1 MKTLARM
8 MAGLLVSVP
17 LSLPLVA
24 AAQDDVIANVP
35 QASVTQA
42 DIAALLQSAGAEA
55 RTRLAADP
63 AALDQLVRGTLAQKA
78 LLAEAKSKG
87 WDKQPDVLAAIEQ
100 ARRDIIARSYLASVN
115 APPADY
121 PSDAE
126 IQSAYER
133 NRAAFTVPR
142 ALHVAQ
148 IYLAVAP
155 DADAAAVER
164 TRKEAADLASRAR
177 TGDFAAL
184 AKAHSQDKAS
194 AVNGGDLGFVPD
206 TVMLPAVRQAADA
219 LKPGQVSAPIRT
231 SAGFHVVKLIETRA
245 AAPSPLADVKERLR
259 ATLRAQRTQQN
270 AQAYLAKFGG
280 NAPINEDALKK
291 ALASAR

>member
-1 MKTLARM
+1 
-8 MAGLLVSVP
+8 MAGLLLSAP
-17 LSLPLVA
+17 LSVPLVA

-78 LLAEAKSKG
+78 LLVEAKSKG
-87 WDKQPDVLAAIEQ
+87 WDKQADVQAAIEQ

-126 IQSAYER
+126 IQSAYEQ
-133 NRAAFTVPR
+133 NRAAFTMPR

-155 DADAAAVER
+155 DADAATVER
-164 TRKEAADLASRAR
+164 ARKAAADLASRAR

-194 AVNGGDLGFVPD
+194 VVNGGDLGFVPD

-231 SAGFHVVKLIETRA
+231 STGFHVVKLIEIRA

-259 ATLRAQRTQQN
+259 AMLRAQRTQQN
-270 AQAYLAKFGG
+270 AQAYLAKLGG

>member
-8 MAGLLVSVP
+8 MAGLLLSAP
-17 LSLPLVA
+17 LSMPLVA
-24 AAQDDVIANVP
+24 TAQEDVIANVP

-78 LLAEAKSKG
+78 LLADAKSKG
-87 WDKQPDVLAAIEQ
+87 WDKQADVQAAIEQ

-155 DADAAAVER
+155 DADAATVER

-184 AKAHSQDKAS
+184 AKAHSQDNAS

-206 TVMLPAVRQAADA
+206 TAMLPAVRQAADA

-231 SAGFHVVKLIETRA
+231 STGFHVVKLIETRA
-245 AAPSPLADVKERLR
+245 AAPSPLADVKARLR

-270 AQAYLAKFGG
+270 AQAYLAKLGG

-291 ALASAR
+291 ALASAP

>member
-1 MKTLARM
+1 M
-8 MAGLLVSVP
+8 MAGLLLSAP
-17 LSLPLVA
+17 LSVPLVA

-78 LLAEAKSKG
+78 LLVEAKSKG
-87 WDKQPDVLAAIEQ
+87 WDKQADVQAAIEQ

-133 NRAAFTVPR
+133 NRAAFTMPR

-155 DADAAAVER
+155 DADAATVER
-164 TRKEAADLASRAR
+164 TRKAAADLASRAR

-231 SAGFHVVKLIETRA
+231 STGFHVVKLIEIRA

-259 ATLRAQRTQQN
+259 AMLRAQRTQQN
-270 AQAYLAKFGG
+270 AQAYLAKLGG
-280 NAPINEDALKK
+280 NASINEDALKK

>member
-1 MKTLARM
+1 
-8 MAGLLVSVP
+8 MAGLLLSAP
-17 LSLPLVA
+17 LSMPLVA
-24 AAQDDVIANVP
+24 TAQEDVIANVP

-78 LLAEAKSKG
+78 LLADAKSKG
-87 WDKQPDVLAAIEQ
+87 WDKQADVQAAIEQ

-155 DADAAAVER
+155 DADAATVER

-184 AKAHSQDKAS
+184 AKAHSQDNAS

-206 TVMLPAVRQAADA
+206 TAMLPAVRQAADA

-231 SAGFHVVKLIETRA
+231 STGFHVVKLIETRA
-245 AAPSPLADVKERLR
+245 AAPSPLADVKARLR

-270 AQAYLAKFGG
+270 AQAYLAKLGG

-291 ALASAR
+291 ALASAP